1 MTNFYTKIVATLMA
15 LFALVPSFAQEA
27 GEGQTLYGFVL
38 GVGVNAD
45 TQKYGFVKFN
55 TSDLTKVDYLK
66 TVTMWTPMVCA
77 AEYLDGKIYAYTVD
91 WDSDFGGYSSSAFE
105 VYDATTFKSES
116 SVNRSSEQRV
126 LDMAYDYATNTM
138 YALAEDAVSTNEK
151 TGATSLCIVDLA
163 TGKLTRVGSPDIPQA
178 TDGYNRLVNN
188 TLITLAA
195 DNNGNLYAMSEYRY
209 FFKLD
214 KFTGKATQVG
224 ERHSL
229 ATDNQFQSM
238 TFGTDGVL
246 YWAQKTP
253 DYGWLTTI
261 DPTTGV
267 PVKQGTIGDDYQ
279 ISGLYVPRD
288 LDKSF
293 PNAVT
298 GLKAVN
304 DAVEH
309 NKVTLTWTLP
319 TTDAAGNAT
328 TIKEVRVYR
337 LGTSEPIAVLPGTA
351 TSYVDAESANGF
363 SNYEVVAVNDKAPGT
378 PATVNVFAGY
388 DQLKGVTGIT
398 TQRDDNKV
406 TISWSK
412 PTATVNGKWTD
423 YDNIVY
429 NVYRV
434 DLGTGDYIRVSENQA
449 ETTYTD
455 VLPDA
460 GTYTYV
466 IEAVSGGVVGL
477 GARSETVVY
486 AKTYSIP
493 YSTGFED
500 NQDGLFW
507 TAIGNPSAYYGWSI
521 TTSKYSALDG
531 KYAQFKTG
539 GKSTPVDAWLVSPG
553 ISFTKGT
560 YTLTY
565 YANGGSSD
573 THSWE
578 VMLGQRQDDLSSYQ
592 VEIDRHEEVKVNGWE
607 NKFTANFDVPA
618 NGVFYIGLHGFTKST
633 YASLRIDNLSI
644 VASATGIGDVK
655 AAEGKISVSGGV
667 ATVDAAAAVKTWTLT
682 NVRGQVVMGGAG
694 NGSAHLEV
702 GLSAVPA
709 GLYIMSVKTTDGGAL
724 VQKIVV
730 GK

>member
-1 MTNFYTKIVATLMA
+1 M
-15 LFALVPSFAQEA
+15 
-27 GEGQTLYGFVL
+27 
-38 GVGVNAD
+38 
-45 TQKYGFVKFN
+45 
-55 TSDLTKVDYLK
+55 
-66 TVTMWTPMVCA
+66 
-77 AEYLDGKIYAYTVD
+77 
-91 WDSDFGGYSSSAFE
+91 
-105 VYDATTFKSES
+105 
-116 SVNRSSEQRV
+116 
-126 LDMAYDYATNTM
+126 
-138 YALAEDAVSTNEK
+138 
-151 TGATSLCIVDLA
+151 
-163 TGKLTRVGSPDIPQA
+163 
-178 TDGYNRLVNN
+178 
-188 TLITLAA
+188 
-195 DNNGNLYAMSEYRY
+195 
-209 FFKLD
+209 
-214 KFTGKATQVG
+214 
-224 ERHSL
+224 
-229 ATDNQFQSM
+229 
-238 TFGTDGVL
+238 
-246 YWAQKTP
+246 
-253 DYGWLTTI
+253 
-261 DPTTGV
+261 
-267 PVKQGTIGDDYQ
+267 
-279 ISGLYVPRD
+279 
-288 LDKSF
+288 
-293 PNAVT
+293 
-298 GLKAVN
+298 
-304 DAVEH
+304 
-309 NKVTLTWTLP
+309 
-319 TTDAAGNAT
+319 
-328 TIKEVRVYR
+328 
-337 LGTSEPIAVLPGTA
+337 
-351 TSYVDAESANGF
+351 
-363 SNYEVVAVNDKAPGT
+363 
-378 PATVNVFAGY
+378 
-388 DQLKGVTGIT
+388 
-398 TQRDDNKV
+398 
-406 TISWSK
+406 
-412 PTATVNGKWTD
+412 
-423 YDNIVY
+423 
-429 NVYRV
+429 
-434 DLGTGDYIRVSENQA
+434 
-449 ETTYTD
+449 
-455 VLPDA
+455 LPDA

-466 IEAVSGGVVGL
+466 IEAISGGVVGL

-521 TTSKYSALDG
+521 NTSKYLALDG